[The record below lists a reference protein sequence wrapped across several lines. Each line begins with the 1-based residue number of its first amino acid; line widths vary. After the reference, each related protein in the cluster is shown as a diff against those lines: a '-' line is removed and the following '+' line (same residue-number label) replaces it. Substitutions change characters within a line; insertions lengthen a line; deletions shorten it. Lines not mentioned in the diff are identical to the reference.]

1 MGTVELMVLCLE
13 DIFEGPQ
20 VRFPP
25 HVLIIKKARTANH
38 DRF

>member
-1 MGTVELMVLCLE
+1 MGTVELMALCLE

-25 HVLIIKKARTANH
+25 HVLIKKARPANH
-38 DRF
+38 DLF